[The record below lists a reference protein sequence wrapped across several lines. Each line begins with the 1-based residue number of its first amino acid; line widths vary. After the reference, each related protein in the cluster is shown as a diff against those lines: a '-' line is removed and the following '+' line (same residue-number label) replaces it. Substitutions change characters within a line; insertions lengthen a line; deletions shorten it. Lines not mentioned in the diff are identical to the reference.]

1 MENGGDRSPA
11 DVLQKTD
18 LDDIP
23 VKLLFELGRVELS
36 LAEVRQLSAGAVIP
50 VSRPLEES
58 VDIFAN
64 GRRIGRGSLV
74 RIGDNLGVRITRLFH
89 HG

>member
-1 MENGGDRSPA
+1 MANGGDSSQA
-11 DVLQKTD
+11 DLKNTE

-23 VKLLFELGRVELS
+23 VKILFELGSVELS
-36 LAEVRQLSAGAVIP
+36 LAEVRQLVAGALIP
-50 VSRPLEES
+50 VPRLLDES
-58 VDIFAN
+58 VDISAN